1 MTKSLRCYKCGH
13 LNQDTEADPAEKIF
27 SCERCGAANIRIATA
42 DGTVCGDPYL
52 EPDAPRQVSAEIG
65 NNAVSVFPEQP
76 EREPWM
82 NWNPRFRDPDEETM
96 EKLRRSGE
104 AYAKAKK
111 RQIRCPVCHARL
123 IGVHAE
129 RTGFVEVKCQ
139 NCKFTGALDLRLFRA
154 LPDRKTGRKA
164 AGQYGWDPAVRTG
177 REGRDMSA
185 KTILIP
191 AR

>member
-13 LNQDTEADPAEKIF
+13 LNKDTEADPAEKIF

-52 EPDAPRQVSAEIG
+52 EPDAPRMMSAEIG
-65 NNAVSVFPEQP
+65 NNAVSMVPGQGT
-76 EREPWM
+76 REPWM
-82 NWNPRFRDPDEETM
+82 NWNPRFRDPDEETL
-96 EKLRRSGE
+96 EKLRLSRE

-123 IGVHAE
+123 IGVHSE

-139 NCKFTGALDLRLFRA
+139 NCKFTGALDLRLFRV
-154 LPDRKTGRKA
+154 LPERKTGRNV
-164 AGQYGWDPAVRTG
+164 AGQAGGYPDVRKG
-177 REGRDMSA
+177 REGRNVSA